1 MDVRT
6 ILKQNPRPEHKITG
20 AQSVADAIKLM
31 TAKKTSVLIVTDDD
45 NPTGIFT
52 ERDVLRYY
60 QQARKSAPSKIK
72 LNTVIT
78 HEFIAAKSTDTIA
91 AAIDMMIKADIYHL
105 PVIEN
110 KKIIGVL
117 TLRDLFEFQIESL
130 TAEIHHLKDYIE
142 DMHEAGQD

>member
-6 ILKQNPRPEHKITG
+6 ILKQNPRPEYKITG
-20 AQSVADAIKLM
+20 GQSVADAIKLM
-31 TAKKTSVLIVTDDD
+31 TAKKASVLIVTDDD

-60 QQARKSAPSKIK
+60 QQAKNSAPSEIK
-72 LNTVIT
+72 LNNVIT
-78 HEFIAAKSTDTIA
+78 HEFIAAKSTDTIT
-91 AAIDMMIKADIYHL
+91 AAIAMMIKADIYHL

>member
-1 MDVRT
+1 MDVRA
-6 ILKQNPRPEHKITG
+6 ILKQNPRPGYKITG
-20 AQSVADAIKLM
+20 DQSVDDAIKLM

-45 NPTGIFT
+45 DPTGIFT

-60 QQARKSAPSKIK
+60 QQAKNSAPSEIK
-72 LNTVIT
+72 LNNVIT
-78 HEFIAAKSTDTIA
+78 HEFIAAKSTDTIT

-105 PVIEN
+105 PVMEN

-117 TLRDLFEFQIESL
+117 ALRDLFEFRIESL

-142 DMHEAGQD
+142 DLHEAGQD

>member
-6 ILKQNPRPEHKITG
+6 ILKQNPRPEYKITG
-20 AQSVADAIKLM
+20 GQSVADAIKLM
-31 TAKKTSVLIVTDDD
+31 TAKKASVLIVTDDD

-60 QQARKSAPSKIK
+60 QQAKNSAPSEIK
-72 LNTVIT
+72 LNNVIT
-78 HEFIAAKSTDTIA
+78 HEFIAAKSTDTIT
-91 AAIDMMIKADIYHL
+91 AAIAMMIKTDIYHL

-110 KKIIGVL
+110 KRIIGVL

>member
-6 ILKQNPRPEHKITG
+6 ILKQNPRPEYKITG
-20 AQSVADAIKLM
+20 GQSVADAIKLM
-31 TAKKTSVLIVTDDD
+31 TAKKASVLIVTDDD

-60 QQARKSAPSKIK
+60 QQAKNSAPSEIK
-72 LNTVIT
+72 LNNVIT
-78 HEFIAAKSTDTIA
+78 HEFIAAKSTDTIT
-91 AAIDMMIKADIYHL
+91 AAIAMMIKTDIYHL

-117 TLRDLFEFQIESL
+117 TLRDLFVFQIESL